1 MKLLYTLLILLFI
14 SSAFAQNINYR
25 VEIVNLKIVG
35 CDDGFGDDEEPT
47 WKVWARDN
55 INTTWQGGICHSSD
69 GNTPYIHVPNATDG
83 LLLNIT
89 NTSANSIDIRFEAWE
104 DDNIF
109 GSPGSTD
116 RCNYNSGD
124 DCLQSHNPL
133 VGAGGL
139 FSSINIFDGNM
150 CTWTQYEYT
159 AGDFAVTVRVKW
171 EYTNF
176 SGGSTITGCGNSPV
190 SMNAQGSGTWSI
202 FTGNGGGFSSNV
214 DPTTQFTGNAGD
226 TYQVLWSN
234 LPGCLTNYIADTVD
248 VILYTLPVPNLQ
260 ANTSTFCEGQ
270 EMQFTAQNASN
281 FIFSV
286 NTVGNIVETNA
297 TGILN
302 YTPVLSDNAVIVQ
315 INNGN
320 CTATETANFT
330 VNNSPNPQIII
341 SSPNLQ
347 SATMF
352 PFYQWYLNGSAILG
366 ATSQTFTPTVNGL
379 YTLEVGLA
387 NGCTN
392 SVDYLFSSLSMD
404 ENSVDFSIYPNPTQ
418 NSLFIKG
425 EINPK
430 SHYEI
435 YDNIGQL
442 VLSGLLQNETNV
454 AHLSNGFYFI
464 KIANGDLNFGT
475 TTFEIIK

>member
-1 MKLLYTLLILLFI
+1 MKQLYTLLGLLFI
-14 SSAFAQNINYR
+14 SSFIAQNINYR
-25 VEIVNLKIVG
+25 VEIVNLKIIG

-47 WKVWARDN
+47 WYVWARDN
-55 INTTWQGGICHSSD
+55 INTTWQGGVCHSSN
-69 GNTPYIHVPNATDG
+69 GNAPYIHIPNATDA
-83 LLLNIT
+83 LLLNVT
-89 NTSANSIDIRFEAWE
+89 NTNATSIDLRFEAWE

-109 GSPGSTD
+109 NSPGSTD

-139 FSSINIFDGNM
+139 YSSINIFDGNM
-150 CTWTQYEYT
+150 CAWAQYEYT

-176 SGGSTITGCGNSPV
+176 SGGPTITGCGNSPV

-214 DPTTQFTGNAGD
+214 DPTAQFTGNAGD

-234 LPGCLTNYIADTVD
+234 LLGCLTTYVTDTVD
-248 VILYTLPVPNLQ
+248 VILYSLPVPNLQ

-286 NTVGNIVETNA
+286 NTVGNVVETNT
-297 TGILN
+297 TGIYN
-302 YTPVLSDNAVIVQ
+302 YTPALGDNSVIVQ
-315 INNGN
+315 INDGN

-330 VNNSPNPQIII
+330 VNNSPYPQIII

-366 ATSQTFTPTVNGL
+366 ATSQTYTPTANGL
-379 YTLEVGLA
+379 YTLEVGLT

-392 SVDYLFSSLSMD
+392 SVDYLLNSLSVD
-404 ENSVDFSIYPNPTQ
+404 EISLEFVLYPNPAQ
-418 NSLFIKG
+418 NSIFING
-425 EINPK
+425 IIDQN
-430 SHYEI
+430 SSYEI
-435 YDNIGQL
+435 YDNIGQMVANGAL
-442 VLSGLLQNETNV
+442 NNEINI
-454 AHLSNGFYFI
+454 AHLSSGFYFI
-464 KIANGDLNFGT
+464 KISNSDSKMGVS
-475 TTFEIIK
+475 TFEIIK